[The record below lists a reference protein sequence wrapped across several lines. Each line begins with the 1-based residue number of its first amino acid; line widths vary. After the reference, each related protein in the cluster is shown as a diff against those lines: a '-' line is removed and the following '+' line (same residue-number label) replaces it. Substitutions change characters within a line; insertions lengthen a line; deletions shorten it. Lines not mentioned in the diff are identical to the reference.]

1 MASRPVPRCEVRSSE
16 LAPGRRWQVTY
27 LDAMADGSG
36 IEWTEATWNPTTGCD
51 ESAPAATTP
60 SAGWRPR
67 RLRDHRHRP
76 GPGSLR
82 AVEPAAHP
90 GPLRPPR
97 PGRRRPTRPI
107 AEGAQ
112 QASEAGGRM
121 GGNLQPPTTGS
132 VRHHGAPRSLAQDP
146 LNGLLSVEV
155 GGVKPPAQVSEA
167 ISHRGPQLFVALEEE
182 LLLGRT
188 DLVAVPARVATR
200 IEDDEQ

>member
-16 LAPGRRWQVTY
+16 LGPGRRWQVTY

-82 AVEPAAHP
+82 AVEPTAHP

-107 AEGAQ
+107 AED
-112 QASEAGGRM
+112 
-121 GGNLQPPTTGS
+121 
-132 VRHHGAPRSLAQDP
+132 AP
-146 LNGLLSVEV
+146 
-155 GGVKPPAQVSEA
+155 QVSDPA
-167 ISHRGPQLFVALEEE
+167 AGRAGTYSRRPPVQFVTTARRGASRRIRSTVCSALRSEVSNHQP
-182 LLLGRT
+182 RF
-188 DLVAVPARVATR
+188 PKPFR
-200 IEDDEQ
+200 IEARNSS